1 MRYKCRRWRS
11 STAQY
16 LFFLSPFPFSKN
28 IRFHGKIGK
37 IETDLRFQEK
47 ENMRRKMKSATQYFF
62 FLLPQKIYNSTGKSA
77 RSKQIFDFKRRRI
90 CDINVQDENQMQY
103 NIFSSFFPKKY
114 LIPRKNRQDRNRFA
128 ISREREYAV

>member
-62 FLLPQKIYNSTGKSA
+62 FLLLQKIYNIFSTGKSV

-90 CDINVQDENQMQY
+90 CDINVQNENQTQHS
-103 NIFSSFFPKKY
+103 IFSSSLSQKY
-114 LIPRKNRQDRNRFA
+114 LIPRENRQDRNRFQ
-128 ISREREYAV
+128 EKENM